1 MLKYSSKYLFFLG
14 LIAIFGGS
22 QSLNA
27 LPNFFD
33 SISSLFGGSK
43 AIEPAQQKID
53 ASNVPDGAMPL
64 VVRQK
69 PKTPQNQVASL
80 TCPAPVAEKH
90 GKPWLDRLAGTKR
103 AGEIDKAIKL
113 AQDTAAKL
121 NVDSG
126 KTLKDM
132 RETTLL
138 IRFTVIPVA
147 ILSCVLMVKSIF
159 PNWFPGSTPKK
170 IIGKCELD

>member
-1 MLKYSSKYLFFLG
+1 M
-14 LIAIFGGS
+14 AIFGQS
-22 QSLNA
+22 QSLCA
-27 LPNFFD
+27 WPPSFGSILSFF
-33 SISSLFGGSK
+33 GTPK

-53 ASNVPDGAMPL
+53 ASNVPDGAQML
-64 VVRQK
+64 MVRK
-69 PKTPQNQVASL
+69 PKSAQNQIAAT

-132 RETTLL
+132 RETALL

-159 PNWFPGSTPKK
+159 PNWFPGGSSPKK
-170 IIGKCELD
+170 IGSEELD